1 NSMGAL
7 AALKARTV
15 VESAAHVIAT
25 ELVCACQGL
34 DVRPSPGRAG
44 RGSLAAHALVRS
56 VVATLDAD
64 RAPAG
69 DVAAVAQL
77 VASGAF
83 TQLLDELPEEPPAG
97 GPEPTKGP

>member
-1 NSMGAL
+1 
-7 AALKARTV
+7 
-15 VESAAHVIAT
+15 
-25 ELVCACQGL
+25 
-34 DVRPSPGRAG
+34 
-44 RGSLAAHALVRS
+44 VRS